1 VVTLAQVKAA
11 AQKHLK
17 PDALVIAVVKPEKP

>member
-1 VVTLAQVKAA
+1 VKLAQFKAA
-11 AQKHLK
+11 AQKYLK